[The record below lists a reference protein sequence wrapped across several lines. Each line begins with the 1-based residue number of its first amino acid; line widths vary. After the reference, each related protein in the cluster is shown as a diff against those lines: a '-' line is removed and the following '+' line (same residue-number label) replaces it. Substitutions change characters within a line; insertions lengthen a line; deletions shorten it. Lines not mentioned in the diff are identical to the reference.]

1 MGDFEKKFPAS
12 ACRRKKNCTQRK
24 CNRKKILRCC
34 KKEKK
39 MLQSYFII
47 PAVFKKS
54 QQNCKP
60 SLPLLTLNSGF
71 DDAAKLLLHM
81 CDALLA
87 YRKQYYKWRKFF
99 LLKNQVLIDK
109 GSFFFFFIFNRNI
122 FM

>member
-12 ACRRKKNCTQRK
+12 ACRRKKNCMQRK

-54 QQNCKP
+54 QQNCKH

-81 CDALLA
+81 CNALLA
-87 YRKQYYKWRKFF
+87 YHKQCYKWKHFFF
-99 LLKNQVLIDK
+99 LLKNQVLIDNK
-109 GSFFFFFIFNRNI
+109 SYFFHF
-122 FM
+122 